1 MSWLISENLSFV
13 DRKSKMAVTQWR
25 CLYLIFS
32 EDHWPAIGKQHW
44 LVWFSIPLTLDL
56 CSSKSMFATL
66 VRMLLVWSNIPLP
79 FSFLLIIYYKS
90 MIAANTGQL
99 IWISY
104 IRGVRV
110 MLFNATFN
118 NISVISWRFVYI
130 WLSQKCIWL

>member
-1 MSWLISENLSFV
+1 
-13 DRKSKMAVTQWR
+13 
-25 CLYLIFS
+25 
-32 EDHWPAIGKQHW
+32 
-44 LVWFSIPLTLDL
+44 
-56 CSSKSMFATL
+56 MFATL